1 MKKICVIG
9 SNAFSGQDFVD
20 LLLDD
25 PNREV
30 IGISRSPEQPD
41 YMLRYKSHP
50 NLGGFRFQ
58 RFDLNGDADALA
70 AFLDKEKPDTIVNHA
85 SQSEVGP
92 SWDHPDHWYQTN
104 CVAMTKLVNH
114 LSKVD
119 YLDKFLQISTPEVY
133 GTTSGIVKED
143 APANPST
150 PYASSRAATDQMIEV
165 FRKQYGFPIISVRP
179 TNYYG
184 ARQQLFKIIC
194 RTVIYAKLGKRIQ
207 LHGGG
212 VAVKSYIHVR
222 DVSRGVLEILKS
234 SPLNEM
240 YHLSPAQGI
249 AVKDVVEKLCRR
261 MGVNLSDAVDIAPE
275 RPGQDMAYVIDSTK
289 ARNAFGWTTE
299 ISFDEGVD
307 EVVSWI
313 EANWDEIKDTS
324 LDYQHKA

>member
-1 MKKICVIG
+1 
-9 SNAFSGQDFVD
+9 
-20 LLLDD
+20 
-25 PNREV
+25 
-30 IGISRSPEQPD
+30 
-41 YMLRYKSHP
+41 
-50 NLGGFRFQ
+50 
-58 RFDLNGDADALA
+58 
-70 AFLDKEKPDTIVNHA
+70 
-85 SQSEVGP
+85 
-92 SWDHPDHWYQTN
+92 
-104 CVAMTKLVNH
+104 MTKLVNH

-234 SPLNEM
+234 SPVNEM
-240 YHLSPAQGI
+240 PPVSGSG
-249 AVKDVVEKLCRR
+249 DRR
-261 MGVNLSDAVDIAPE
+261 
-275 RPGQDMAYVIDSTK
+275 
-289 ARNAFGWTTE
+289 
-299 ISFDEGVD
+299 
-307 EVVSWI
+307 
-313 EANWDEIKDTS
+313 
-324 LDYQHKA
+324 